1 VRVQFEKYYV
11 VAGLVPAKVGMRRD
25 EQPKIS
31 PLKIRGVRGVMK

>member
-1 VRVQFEKYYV
+1 VQFEKYYV

-25 EQPKIS
+25 EQPRIS